1 MADGRLPL
9 RVTHNDTKLNNI
21 PIDDATGKGL
31 CVILVFVQ
39 IPGATGLYPVEL
51 TTSFFQAVYPIFP
64 FTYGINAMR
73 ECICGFYGNAWVGLM
88 GMLALFFVVFLLIG
102 TFARP
107 FLTNLNRMFA
117 KQLAE
122 SDIVNC
128 EEVQLP
134 ERRYRTAQ
142 IVRAMSNHEEFRA
155 YLLEHSTRFMKFY
168 PKLKHGAYALGVVV
182 PVLFTT
188 SMALWSPGKKVVVLT
203 VWLLW
208 LIAVVAFLI
217 IVEHMKDS
225 LERQIAL
232 NAMSDEELRTLF
244 AARNSLEHDPC
255 IQGGEPAVGYAS
267 SVAVGPESAHVR
279 VPVVPVAEPVPE
291 PLLNTNGESGSSDA
305 SMDAPSSARSLA
317 GDDFS
322 SAESASEC
330 AREESAEPAPVH
342 AEGNH
347 GAEDAQT
354 SIEDSSSTFASAFG
368 AVESEYDKP
377 VDGFNEPADDFD
389 MGDDAPE
396 GSRGVKG
403 GDAR

>member
-1 MADGRLPL
+1 M
-9 RVTHNDTKLNNI
+9 
-21 PIDDATGKGL
+21 
-31 CVILVFVQ
+31 
-39 IPGATGLYPVEL
+39 
-51 TTSFFQAVYPIFP
+51 
-64 FTYGINAMR
+64 
-73 ECICGFYGNAWVGLM
+73 
-88 GMLALFFVVFLLIG
+88 
-102 TFARP
+102 
-107 FLTNLNRMFA
+107 
-117 KQLAE
+117 
-122 SDIVNC
+122 
-128 EEVQLP
+128 
-134 ERRYRTAQ
+134 
-142 IVRAMSNHEEFRA
+142 RAMSNHEEFRA
-155 YLLEHSTRFMKFY
+155 YLLEHSTRFMKLY

-182 PVLFTT
+182 PVLFTA

-217 IVEHMKDS
+217 VVEHMKDS

-255 IQGGEPAVGYAS
+255 MQGGEPAVGYAS

-279 VPVVPVAEPVPE
+279 VPVVPVIEPVPE

-305 SMDAPSSARSLA
+305 SMGAHSSARSLA
-317 GDDFS
+317 GGDSS
-322 SAESASEC
+322 SAESAPEC
-330 AREESAEPAPVH
+330 AREESAEPAFAP
-342 AEGNH
+342 AEGNR
-347 GAEDAQT
+347 GAEDGQAP
-354 SIEDSSSTFASAFG
+354 IADFPNAFAGAFG

-389 MGDDAPE
+389 MGDDTPE